1 MEKTTRGP
9 SLWLHSK
16 GSHCGTGG
24 RVAKFMVALSYGKGE
39 VLCNQYETL
48 NRQYFK
54 SLMEQEFPR
63 MFRVCNK
70 ARPRLFMQ
78 DNDPSQNS
86 ALARTAWRRLGAKL
100 VPLPPRSGDIH
111 FIENIFHIAKMAL
124 EKDALDRNITHETFQ
139 EFSERVATTFHSLD
153 TALIDRTIESK
164 NHRIELLIE
173 NKGQRTRY

>member
-1 MEKTTRGP
+1 
-9 SLWLHSK
+9 
-16 GSHCGTGG
+16 
-24 RVAKFMVALSYGKGE
+24 
-39 VLCNQYETL
+39 
-48 NRQYFK
+48 
-54 SLMEQEFPR
+54 MEQEFPC

-111 FIENIFHIAKMAL
+111 FIENIFYIVKMAL
-124 EKDALDRNITHETFQ
+124 EKYALDRDITHETFQ
-139 EFSERVATTFHSLD
+139 EFSERVPTTFHNLH
-153 TALIDRTIESK
+153 TTLIDRTVESM
-164 NHRIELLIE
+164 NNRIELLIK